1 MNEESKGEEAN
12 SVIKNEPID
21 LASMDEMKKNDE
33 LNAEAEANEIDSDFS
48 SSDIDDDDEETNA
61 EDDDDEEE
69 NDDQDED
76 GQDNESYRNKDDF
89 KFDEF
94 DLKRLR
100 HIGLFKAYL
109 EFYNSLPELFKYSTQ
124 FQVIPLSVCCDLQQ
138 QSTSMYVQSII
149 QQQHQNY
156 QQTTSS
162 SNYSNYFSSGFG
174 TGWSDLDIDF
184 KLSLLKTQAF
194 NTFSISKRFFMSP
207 SHNYYLNMNQQQN
220 NPLRPKSLTGF
231 GPAAYEEK
239 YLKENL
245 LASFIQADS
254 KCLPAANSF
263 NQLRKPQ
270 FYSPLF
276 ILAPSTITST
286 AIALAASNL
295 FFKNA
300 DAGLGNW
307 Y

>member
-1 MNEESKGEEAN
+1 ML
-12 SVIKNEPID
+12 IKQNIFKA
-21 LASMDEMKKNDE
+21 AS
-33 LNAEAEANEIDSDFS
+33 
-48 SSDIDDDDEETNA
+48 DDEE
-61 EDDDDEEE
+61 
-69 NDDQDED
+69 QDED
-76 GQDNESYRNKDDF
+76 EPDNETYRNKDDF

-156 QQTTSS
+156 QQTSSS

-300 DAGLGNW
+300 EAGLGNYIKRIYLFIENINKKDNHAELSNATSSLPVDCPNLNQGLFFCLCKDMLNRW
-307 Y
+307 F